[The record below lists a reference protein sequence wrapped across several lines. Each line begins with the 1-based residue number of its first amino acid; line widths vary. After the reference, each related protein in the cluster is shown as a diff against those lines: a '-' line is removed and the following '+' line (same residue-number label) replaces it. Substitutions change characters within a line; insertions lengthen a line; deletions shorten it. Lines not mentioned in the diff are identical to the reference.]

1 MILVYKEALSLSL
14 EFEHTSLNGV
24 IDCVYLECSL
34 YEYITKGGPPIVQLG
49 IQQAKEKLMRLVES
63 NPELS

>member
-1 MILVYKEALSLSL
+1 MASDNFVDYVKI
-14 EFEHTSLNGV
+14 HCTSGNGGAGSTHFRR
-24 IDCVYLECSL
+24 EK
-34 YEYITKGGPPIVQLG
+34 YITKGGPPIVQLG